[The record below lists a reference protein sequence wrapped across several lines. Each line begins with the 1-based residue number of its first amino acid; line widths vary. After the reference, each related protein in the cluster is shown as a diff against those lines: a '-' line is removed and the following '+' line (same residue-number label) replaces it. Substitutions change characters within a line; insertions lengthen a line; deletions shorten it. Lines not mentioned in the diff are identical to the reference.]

1 MARGTVATSIADGRL
16 DRFAEKSPAWSPD
29 DGATTVSIPRFRSEA
44 VSLAPVDSCEVR
56 VVEDI
61 AAFAGGAV
69 WRIDWCPT
77 RPTDGGGGA
86 YLAVEANGADDATD
100 TDTEHRARSHRHASS
115 FDDLGRASG
124 EGVVQIWR
132 IGPAFPDDD
141 DTGAKRK
148 RTGEPKTKPK
158 TAETGSEAR
167 CVLGIAHDGAF
178 TWDLRWSPE
187 SQSEPGCLGSLAVA
201 LGDGRVE
208 AWTVEDVGVPS
219 SKAHRETDGH
229 QGANAMPVAASNAY
243 FRGVPP
249 KESGIALAID
259 WSPDGDKIAATT
271 SGGAVCVWKVPNPNN
286 DERDKGSLSPKPA
299 LPHVIVGDVGRP
311 QRCVSW
317 VPDSEQT
324 GRDDAGPLSLVA
336 SIGHCMATPAVY
348 TLDDPFK
355 PAAGARGLAFSGH
368 GAQLGMDWLPYG
380 AGAVTCSAEGSVRLH
395 DFFEKSAV
403 YNRDGDSAGTV
414 NSKAIAWAAHGEEVR
429 KGKSLEKETE
439 LSVRGAWCVGAKSIG
454 TSISILSRV
463 FD

>member
-1 MARGTVATSIADGRL
+1 MARGTVASPIADGRL

-29 DGATTVSIPRFRSEA
+29 DGVTTVSIPRFRSEA

-100 TDTEHRARSHRHASS
+100 TDTEEHRARSHRHASS

-148 RTGEPKTKPK
+148 RKPK

-208 AWTVEDVGVPS
+208 AWTVEDVPVPS
-219 SKAHRETDGH
+219 KAAHRESDGH
-229 QGANAMPVAASNAY
+229 QGASAMPVAASNAY

-259 WSPDGDKIAATT
+259 WSPDGDKIAAAT
-271 SGGAVCVWKVPNPNN
+271 SGGAVCVWKVPTTNG
-286 DERDKGSLSPKPA
+286 ERVKGRLSPKPA

-324 GRDDAGPLSLVA
+324 GGDDARLPLSLVA

-355 PAAGARGLAFSGH
+355 PAVGARGLAFSGH

-395 DFFEKSAV
+395 DFFDKSAV
-403 YNRDGDSAGTV
+403 YNREGDSAGTV
-414 NSKAIAWAAHGEEVR
+414 NSKAIVWAAQGEDVR

-454 TSISILSRV
+454 MFISILSRV